1 MEYEYGCFFSISSR
15 LGAFFLKD
23 TKATARWVRKPRRPT
38 TAAAWWRRCMEK
50 VTETEDAALEATTD
64 SVRDKTRLFRCGSA
78 EGIWTRSGP
87 RSKKW
92 KLVFFF
98 KKGVAVDLHRYVYIL
113 IYIYMSGVR
122 NKLGE
127 MGEIDMIWVVPSPSN
142 SGKSRIIRIP
152 YKKYSNPGG
161 GCYRAGGQ
169 PKIWYFTW
177 PCQCCLNEQIDRSL
191 ISWRRD
197 WLITWNH

>member
-1 MEYEYGCFFSISSR
+1 MAGQDASMKHALHVISTWDFALHGSIYPHRFFLNHNFLWV
-15 LGAFFLKD
+15 LGYVLIDLYHDGIWIWLFLFYKLKTRGLFLKD

-98 KKGVAVDLHRYVYIL
+98 LKRCC
-113 IYIYMSGVR
+113 
-122 NKLGE
+122 
-127 MGEIDMIWVVPSPSN
+127 
-142 SGKSRIIRIP
+142 SRF
-152 YKKYSNPGG
+152 
-161 GCYRAGGQ
+161 A
-169 PKIWYFTW
+169 
-177 PCQCCLNEQIDRSL
+177 
-191 ISWRRD
+191 
-197 WLITWNH
+197 

>member
-1 MEYEYGCFFSISSR
+1 METC
-15 LGAFFLKD
+15 
-23 TKATARWVRKPRRPT
+23 
-38 TAAAWWRRCMEK
+38 
-50 VTETEDAALEATTD
+50 
-64 SVRDKTRLFRCGSA
+64 
-78 EGIWTRSGP
+78 
-87 RSKKW
+87 
-92 KLVFFF
+92 FFF

-169 PKIWYFTW
+169 PKI
-177 PCQCCLNEQIDRSL
+177 
-191 ISWRRD
+191 
-197 WLITWNH
+197 